1 MPQACPHVWRG
12 CACVLAGICWNRA
25 VRSFLSCG
33 CLSLLLACCAVKK
46 DEQPAKKEEP
56 QQVLRLVARVE
67 SRPGNKDFVLLESY
81 GRWTLSEGEILFA
94 YGSDGRVAT
103 LVTSGEKLGQ
113 FVAADVKSGKVE
125 IGDAVYHRAKGA
137 ADAPPPP
144 APEAG
149 KPSEPTKPPAE
160 EPAPAAGGKIEP
172 VPLPSY

>member
-1 MPQACPHVWRG
+1 MRLFVNWC
-12 CACVLAGICWNRA
+12 CV
-25 VRSFLSCG
+25 
-33 CLSLLLACCAVKK
+33 SLLLACCAAKK
-46 DEQPAKKEEP
+46 DGQPPKKEEP

-81 GRWTLSEGEILFA
+81 GKWTLADGEMLFA

-103 LVTSGEKLGQ
+103 LMTSGEKLGQ

-125 IGDAVYHRAKGA
+125 IGDAVYHRTKGP

-149 KPSEPTKPPAE
+149 KPGETAKPPVE
-160 EPAPAAGGKIEP
+160 EQAPAAGGKIEP